1 MGVENY
7 MLSLKP
13 AAMRFFL
20 LLRGDHM
27 SKEDGIREMRLTA
40 EKGHYLAPFARLMLA
55 VAELKDKHPG
65 QARDLLVQLAREF
78 PRNTLYPRQIAR
90 IH

>member
-1 MGVENY
+1 

-13 AAMRFFL
+13 AAIRFFL
-20 LLRGDHM
+20 DLRGDRT
-27 SKEDGIREMRLTA
+27 SKEEGIRQLRVTA

-55 VAELKDKHPG
+55 VAELKDRHLD
-65 QARDLLVQLAREF
+65 QARSLLQGLAQQF
-78 PRNTLYPRQIAR
+78 PRNTLYARQLAR